1 MSGRNYGFI
10 RKHEAKK
17 KREKQYQMVLDL
29 GPLLEHP
36 PKGMVHDTSHL
47 PHSKAEL
54 IEALLEFVETAKSPQ
69 FVQICEICLIALT
82 KYQDG
87 VGDKSI
93 NMLELPDK
101 LDPQAMKEALAS
113 SGFDRWS
120 EFSESISA
128 ELEDFSRRM
137 AAAKDANLHLQPAWK
152 KAWQKFRQQG
162 LYSPFYEG
170 YDFP

>member
-36 PKGMVHDTSHL
+36 PKGIVHDTSLL
-47 PHSKAEL
+47 PHSKSEL
-54 IEALLEFVETAKSPQ
+54 VDALLEFIKTAQSPH
-69 FVQICEICLIALT
+69 FINICEVCLVELT
-82 KYQDG
+82 NYQDG
-87 VGDKSI
+87 VGEKSI
-93 NMLELPDK
+93 TMLELPEEFDS
-101 LDPQAMKEALAS
+101 QAVKKAFAA

-120 EFSESISA
+120 EFSESITA
-128 ELEDFSRRM
+128 ELADFGQRM
-137 AAAKDANLHLQPAWK
+137 AEAKNANLHLQPAWK
-152 KAWQKFRQQG
+152 KAWQKFRRQG